1 VRKCLIRFRKERKI
15 TQQQIAEILGITRS
29 YYGMIETGNRNPTL
43 GLAKKIAELFQTDID
58 QIFFDDKSNRTLRNN

>member
-1 VRKCLIRFRKERKI
+1 MRKCLIRFRKERKI